1 MRMPFAALLVEF
13 EIVAEKYEREQQEA
27 WLHDAFVGWQMASV
41 MGGKAGAFKKYAKQL
56 GLTIPGVKVT
66 PEQVAAEKQQALRNA
81 ERVRQAF
88 DGG

>member
-13 EIVAEKYEREQQEA
+13 EITAEKFEREQREA
-27 WLHDAFVGWQMASV
+27 WLHDAFIGWQHASV
-41 MGGKAGAFKKYAKQL
+41 MGGKVGPFKKYAKQL
-56 GLTIPGVKVT
+56 GLTIPGEKVT
-66 PEQVAAEKQQALRNA
+66 PEMVAADKERAFRNA

>member
-13 EIVAEKYEREQQEA
+13 EITAEKFEREQQQA
-27 WLHDAFVGWQMASV
+27 WLHDAFIGWQMASV
-41 MGGKAGAFKKYAKQL
+41 MGGKAGPFKKYAKQL
-56 GLTIPGVKVT
+56 GLTFPSEKVT
-66 PEQVAAEKQQALRNA
+66 PEQVAADKKQALRNA